1 MLGFEVNTYL
11 PSLRAIINKD
21 MTKTQIKPD
30 SKTPAYTAV
39 NTTDQQITTQVGKV
53 WEVSLVF
60 PSSKKKRVISSD
72 MSFFAF

>member
-53 WEVSLVF
+53 
-60 PSSKKKRVISSD
+60 
-72 MSFFAF
+72 

>member
-11 PSLRAIINKD
+11 PSRGAIINKD

-30 SKTPAYTAV
+30 SKPLAYTAV

-53 WEVSLVF
+53 
-60 PSSKKKRVISSD
+60 
-72 MSFFAF
+72 